1 MPPFHISSRLILFRV
16 ATKYKD
22 DSRMDDKEKKLLFWY
37 KVSMHA
43 IHVFIALFGIFDPL
57 TGANEAQMCCNLQ
70 KSCILLYYIISKI
83 EDN

>member
-1 MPPFHISSRLILFRV
+1 MPPFHISSRLVLFRV

-43 IHVFIALFGIFDPL
+43 IHVFIALFWYL
-57 TGANEAQMCCNLQ
+57 
-70 KSCILLYYIISKI
+70 
-83 EDN
+83 